1 MPPVLSPAGGT
12 PFFVDADVPEPA
24 LIVTYLLDRYVP
36 SGMAMI
42 EFGDLARLEEQGK
55 DWTLDLVDG
64 SLRVR
69 LIEHA

>member
-1 MPPVLSPAGGT
+1 M
-12 PFFVDADVPEPA
+12 PEPA